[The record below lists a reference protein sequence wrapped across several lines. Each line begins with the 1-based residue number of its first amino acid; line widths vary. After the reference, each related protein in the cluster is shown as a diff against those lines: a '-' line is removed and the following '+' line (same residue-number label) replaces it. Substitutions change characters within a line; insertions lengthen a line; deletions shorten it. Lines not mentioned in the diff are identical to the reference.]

1 MHLSLA
7 NAVLAAAAVATTGCA
22 TVPEACTQIAARS
35 GVGVTVA
42 AELAPEVTGVHLIVC
57 WSGQCVEDS
66 VELSPGTIAVDQ
78 GCESPGPGDTAGTA
92 GAAGTAGPDTAC
104 SAVLEPDGTLVGF
117 LDIPDLPAEQLEITA
132 LGSTA
137 DGGMLPERTTTAPA
151 ELVFP
156 NGPGCGGEAP
166 QVSVRLDRDGLHA
179 EDD

>member
-7 NAVLAAAAVATTGCA
+7 NAALAAAAVAITGCA

-42 AELAPEVTGVHLIVC
+42 AELAPQVTGVHLIVC

-66 VELSPGTIAVDQ
+66 VELSPGTTAVDQ
-78 GCESPGPGDTAGTA
+78 GCESPETD

-132 LGSTA
+132 LASTA

-166 QVSVRLDRDGLHA
+166 QVSVTLDRDGLHA
-179 EDD
+179 DDDE

>member
-1 MHLSLA
+1 MLLSLA
-7 NAVLAAAAVATTGCA
+7 NAALAAAAVAIAGCA

-66 VELSPGTIAVDQ
+66 VELSPGTTAVDR
-78 GCESPGPGDTAGTA
+78 GCESPGPD
-92 GAAGTAGPDTAC
+92 GAAAGPDTVC
-104 SAVLEPDGTLVGF
+104 SAGLEPDGTLVGF

-132 LGSTA
+132 LAATA

-166 QVSVRLDRDGLHA
+166 QVSVTLDRDGLHA
-179 EDD
+179 DDD